1 MDCFLWLKEEGP
13 QCIHQSFFSTHME
26 QNEGKANVE
35 PVGVAY
41 MTTKRYF
48 HSETS
53 DKELGATRK
62 RLSLFR
68 DCTIFYGKKENAR
81 YWKANFC
88 NDTLRGI

>member
-1 MDCFLWLKEEGP
+1 
-13 QCIHQSFFSTHME
+13 ME

-81 YWKANFC
+81 Y
-88 NDTLRGI
+88 